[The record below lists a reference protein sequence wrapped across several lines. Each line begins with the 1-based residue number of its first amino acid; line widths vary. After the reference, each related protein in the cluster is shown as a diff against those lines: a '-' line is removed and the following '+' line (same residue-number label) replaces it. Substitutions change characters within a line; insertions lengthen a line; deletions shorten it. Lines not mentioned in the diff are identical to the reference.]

1 MNVYILNMAVWNDN
15 KGLQIFLHEVF
26 QAKWRKI
33 NEHVGKQPEIPF
45 LSFLGAISQVGFQAF
60 VLHDL

>member
-1 MNVYILNMAVWNDN
+1 MSKILNMAVCNAN

-26 QAKWRKI
+26 QVKLRKI
-33 NEHVGKQPEIPF
+33 NEHVGKHPEIPF

-60 VLHDL
+60 LLHDL